1 MKPMLL
7 NRLLPLLA
15 LSLAAA
21 AQPVTFNLDP
31 SQTQVH
37 FRVDSTLHT
46 VHGTFKLKSG
56 SFCFDPA
63 TRSVSGSAVIDV
75 ASGDSGSGARDGR
88 MHKEVLQSSKY
99 PEAVFTVERLE
110 SPFALPA
117 PNQEIHLAGSFSIHG
132 AAHPMTLVIHT
143 RSDSGKLIA
152 TTSFDV
158 PYVAWGMKNPGNF
171 LLKVDNIVHFEI
183 DAVLHPAP

>member
-15 LSLAAA
+15 LSLAAG

-56 SFCFDPA
+56 SFRFDPA
-63 TRSVSGSAVIDV
+63 TQSVSGAAVIDV
-75 ASGDSGSGARDGR
+75 TTGDSGSGARDAR
-88 MHKEVLQSSKY
+88 MHKEVLQSAKY

-143 RSDSGKLIA
+143 RSDAGKLIA

-171 LLKVDNIVHFEI
+171 LLKVDNTVHFEI
-183 DAVLHPAP
+183 DAVLQPAP